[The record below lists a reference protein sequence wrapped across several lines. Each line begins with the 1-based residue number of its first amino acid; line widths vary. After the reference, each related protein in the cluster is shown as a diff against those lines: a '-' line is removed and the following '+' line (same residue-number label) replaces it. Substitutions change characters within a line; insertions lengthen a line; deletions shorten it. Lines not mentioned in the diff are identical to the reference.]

1 VCFLSAVTAADNI
14 IISAAK
20 YYSIFLCVC
29 LCLWAWY
36 WTCFTSGL
44 ATGPQ
49 QRWRPVRGRTRI
61 RGLKFSERL
70 KECEH
75 DGGRWPVVFV
85 LLWRKVWSSSR
96 SILINFDRRNQIR
109 IDEPAVI
116 LQLISDNSQRE
127 RERLVLCYMV
137 GSTLSG
143 ICSSPKKG
151 VERFYMATCVHRSW
165 TLKLEMRCP
174 HPALQGSWAPPI
186 NSSGNQHYR
195 RHWAQ
200 QAKQ

>member
-127 RERLVLCYMV
+127 RERERERETCALLHGRIDVIRNMFIAKKRCRKILYGYVRAPFMNAEIGDALSPSCSTRQL
-137 GSTLSG
+137 GSSY
-143 ICSSPKKG
+143 K
-151 VERFYMATCVHRSW
+151 
-165 TLKLEMRCP
+165 
-174 HPALQGSWAPPI
+174 
-186 NSSGNQHYR
+186 
-195 RHWAQ
+195 
-200 QAKQ
+200 